1 MSVKK
6 IRSIAFL
13 DILDPVMFASLYS
26 AAMGENVEIP
36 KLHITDSLAITPFA
50 KAILTPYGIIENK
63 IGLYVFTDYTPIKI
77 GFSYGKQSKKS
88 EQVVLTTR
96 ESITEIFNKDT
107 GLFTGLKAGES
118 IKNQT
123 SYSVDFSIFKIFE
136 IDDLKIG
143 LDGVFWKQPELFVAD
158 PYRAKSKNG
167 YMLMLNGTYA
177 VNKYIN
183 IIARSGYKTKGFV
196 PGQYIEKTAML
207 GLALEYKL

>member
-1 MSVKK
+1 
-6 IRSIAFL
+6 
-13 DILDPVMFASLYS
+13 MFASLYS

-107 GLFTGLKAGES
+107 GLFKGLKR
-118 IKNQT
+118 NL
-123 SYSVDFSIFKIFE
+123 FSLI
-136 IDDLKIG
+136 
-143 LDGVFWKQPELFVAD
+143 
-158 PYRAKSKNG
+158 
-167 YMLMLNGTYA
+167 
-177 VNKYIN
+177 
-183 IIARSGYKTKGFV
+183 
-196 PGQYIEKTAML
+196 
-207 GLALEYKL
+207 